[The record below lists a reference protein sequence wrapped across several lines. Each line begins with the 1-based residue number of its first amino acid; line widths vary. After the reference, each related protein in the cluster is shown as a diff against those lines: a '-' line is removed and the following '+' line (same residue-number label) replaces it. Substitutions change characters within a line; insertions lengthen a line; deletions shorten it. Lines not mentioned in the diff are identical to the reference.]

1 MTTTIASVDAPLVLF
16 TSKSKSPE
24 ARFANDIVV
33 TTGSD
38 HTPEYYLEAPP
49 KSASFVWDLT
59 LRAGGREGRPVC
71 VVRKEPPEPGFKIAL
86 SNDAVVDVTES
97 SSFFGGSSHPFVGVD
112 GTTQYEWRP
121 KSLFFS
127 GGALVC
133 IKLDGGKTMSDSPVV
148 ASWDPKNWALL
159 KEGTLQ
165 INSAFAQ
172 EKDLLVAT
180 ALAIEEWLH

>member
-1 MTTTIASVDAPLVLF
+1 MTTAIASGDAPLVLF
-16 TSKSKSPE
+16 TSKSTSSD
-24 ARFANDIVV
+24 ARFANNIVV
-33 TTGSD
+33 TMGSD
-38 HTPEYYLEAPP
+38 HTPEYYFEAPP

-59 LRAGGREGRPVC
+59 LRVGGREGRPVC
-71 VVRKEPPEPGFKIAL
+71 VVRKEPPEPGFRIAL

-97 SSFFGGSSHPFVGVD
+97 SSWFGGSSHRFVGMD

-121 KSLFFS
+121 RSLFFS
-127 GGALVC
+127 KGALVC
-133 IKLDGGKTMSDSPVV
+133 SKLEGGKSRSDSPVV
-148 ASWDPKNWALL
+148 AIWEPKNWALL

-165 INSAFAQ
+165 INLAFAQ